1 MALSRRD
8 RIRLKTQLIEALAN
22 PEWTWDR
29 TNVLLSEFG
38 FGSLSDDRF
47 APSIAEMITDAT
59 DEVVVEMYSVVM
71 DVDADEVQEA
81 VAIGADDGNWKRG
94 YARVFLSHSA
104 LHKQFVGE
112 VASELAV
119 VGIHGF
125 VAHDAMEY
133 SKPWQIQIE
142 QALRTM
148 QAFVALVHPEV
159 NQSAW
164 CQQEIGWA
172 LGRRVPLYVL
182 RLGADPA
189 GFIGRDQW
197 PSAASQTPKQVA
209 ATIAGWVTRLPDLGP
224 SVFEGLLE
232 ALRSAQNYMDAGATA
247 ERIEALGSLEEDQ
260 LAAIDHVWWT
270 NDQLY
275 GGVFPSRAMQRVY
288 ASHSRAWPPPK
299 PDPSRT
305 QPEEEPF

>member
-8 RIRLKTQLIEALAN
+8 RIRLKTQLVEALAG

-29 TNVLLSEFG
+29 TNILLNEFG
-38 FGSLSDDRF
+38 FDSLSDDRF
-47 APSIAEMITDAT
+47 GPSIAEMISDAT
-59 DEVVVEMYSVVM
+59 DDAVVEMYAVVM

-81 VAIGADDGNWKRG
+81 VATAADDGNWKRG

-133 SKPWQIQIE
+133 SKPWQLQIE

-172 LGRRVPLYVL
+172 LGRRVPHYVL
-182 RLGADPA
+182 RVGVDPA

-197 PSAASQTPKQVA
+197 PSVVDQTPKQVA
-209 ATIAGWVTRLPDLGP
+209 SVISAWVTKLPDLGP
-224 SVFEGLLE
+224 AVFDGLLE
-232 ALRSAQNYMDAGATA
+232 ALRSAQNYVDAGATA
-247 ERIEALGSLEEDQ
+247 ERIEALGTLSDGQ
-260 LAAIDHVWWT
+260 LAEIDRVWWT

-275 GGVFPSRAMQRVY
+275 GGALPSRAMRRVY
-288 ASHSRAWPPPK
+288 AAHHRAWPPPK
-299 PDPSRT
+299 PNPPSAL
-305 QPEEEPF
+305 QEEEPF